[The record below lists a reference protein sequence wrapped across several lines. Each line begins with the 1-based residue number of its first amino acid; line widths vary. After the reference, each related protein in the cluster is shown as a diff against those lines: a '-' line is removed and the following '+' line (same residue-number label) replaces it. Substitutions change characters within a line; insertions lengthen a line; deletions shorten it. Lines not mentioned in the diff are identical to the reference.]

1 MHVVKPSQR
10 RLDEILYRYQL
21 IEEGK
26 ATVNDF
32 EPLVVFLDEFAEFRS
47 NLLEWYAQIKVRGD
61 PAKPPTLAEV
71 ASLARKARTARIHL
85 VLSTQ
90 RPDAEF
96 LGGEA
101 LALDTPIATPTG
113 WTTMGQ
119 IEVGQYVFAEDG
131 RPVRVT
137 ATTEVSQGRPCYRV
151 TFSDGSS
158 IVTDESHLWV
168 ARSAV
173 RRVSDKTG
181 ARSLSRESR
190 WPAHAALDEQLATV
204 PVHDREVTVTE
215 FERELGESRLTL
227 VETRVNDGRWGLRP
241 AGHRPGEAGR
251 FSARTYRRADLIR
264 LLRAELASPAPTWR
278 HVAPQI
284 VTTREMAKTIRY
296 RNGRSNWSVQV
307 AQPLALP
314 EATSADRPV
323 AARLLAW

>member
-1 MHVVKPSQR
+1 M
-10 RLDEILYRYQL
+10 EYRYRL

-26 ATVNDF
+26 ASVNDF

-101 LALDTPIATPTG
+101 LALDAPIGTPTG

-131 RPVRVT
+131 RPVQVT

-158 IVTDESHLWV
+158 IVADESHLWV
-168 ARSAV
+168 APQR
-173 RRVSDKTG
+173 G
-181 ARSLSRESR
+181 QPRE
-190 WPAHAALDEQLATV
+190 
-204 PVHDREVTVTE
+204 
-215 FERELGESRLTL
+215 
-227 VETRVNDGRWGLRP
+227 
-241 AGHRPGEAGR
+241 
-251 FSARTYRRADLIR
+251 
-264 LLRAELASPAPTWR
+264 
-278 HVAPQI
+278 
-284 VTTREMAKTIRY
+284 
-296 RNGRSNWSVQV
+296 
-307 AQPLALP
+307 
-314 EATSADRPV
+314 
-323 AARLLAW
+323 